1 MENVNAKEIWLNYF
15 NNTLFEQGI
24 INKSERD
31 KMSYLIRNKCRTQ
44 NNSDKRYRKYTGL
57 NSKKIIE

>member
-31 KMSYLIRNKCRTQ
+31 KMAYLIRNKCRTQ
-44 NNSDKRYRKYTGL
+44 NSGDKRNRKYNDL
-57 NSKKIIE
+57 NTKNIIG